1 MLLRSIACRAPTPA
15 ALGAEF
21 AKKIAAAGA
30 PDALLWLTDASD
42 AAFVARAAADACGA
56 AVGARTAGGLVGGGR
71 EHYGPPEG
79 PEPRVV
85 ALALG
90 GAAATPFHS
99 PPDGLPGLPADAW
112 AALAAAAPEDAP
124 PLLLLA
130 APPRRTGFDIEGWLA
145 RMDAALPWSTKVGGI
160 ATESDLY
167 LGGDALDGGV
177 VGLALRGATLDAVVG
192 QGATPVGPAF
202 KVTACEGNVVRALD
216 GSDVGAALDPVL
228 ADWDPM
234 MGDLK
239 IGVRVPTRAAADGG
253 PAPADAPD
261 AYVVRQLLGMN
272 REASALAIGAAP
284 DLLAAEDVAIQLHA
298 FGPQAA
304 KRELEDAAA
313 RLKGGAGGLIVP
325 CVGRGPALYGEADV
339 ESRALAAA
347 LGRELELAGFF
358 ANGEIGPVGA
368 RTFVHTFSTVVG
380 LLRY

>member
-42 AAFVARAAADACGA
+42 AAFVARAAADARRRAAGA
-56 AVGARTAGGLVGGGR
+56 DGGGLVGGGR

-79 PEPRVV
+79 PSRASSRSRSAAPRPRPSTRRPT
-85 ALALG
+85 ACRTCPL
-90 GAAATPFHS
+90 TP
-99 PPDGLPGLPADAW
+99 GRRR
-112 AALAAAAPEDAP
+112 AAPEDAP

-177 VGLALRGATLDAVVG
+177 VGLALHGATLDAVVG

-228 ADWDPM
+228 ADWNPM

-253 PAPADAPD
+253 PARADAPD

-313 RLKGGAGGLIVP
+313 RLTGGAGGLIVP

-380 LLRY
+380 LLR

>member
-21 AKKIAAAGA
+21 AKEIAAAGA

-85 ALALG
+85 
-90 GAAATPFHS
+90 
-99 PPDGLPGLPADAW
+99 
-112 AALAAAAPEDAP
+112 
-124 PLLLLA
+124 
-130 APPRRTGFDIEGWLA
+130 
-145 RMDAALPWSTKVGGI
+145 GGI

-177 VGLALRGATLDAVVG
+177 VGLALHGATLDAVVG

-228 ADWDPM
+228 ADWNPM

-253 PAPADAPD
+253 PARADAPD

-313 RLKGGAGGLIVP
+313 RLTGGAGGLIVP

-380 LLRY
+380 LLR

>member
-1 MLLRSIACRAPTPA
+1 
-15 ALGAEF
+15 
-21 AKKIAAAGA
+21 
-30 PDALLWLTDASD
+30 
-42 AAFVARAAADACGA
+42 
-56 AVGARTAGGLVGGGR
+56 
-71 EHYGPPEG
+71 
-79 PEPRVV
+79 
-85 ALALG
+85 
-90 GAAATPFHS
+90 
-99 PPDGLPGLPADAW
+99 
-112 AALAAAAPEDAP
+112 
-124 PLLLLA
+124 
-130 APPRRTGFDIEGWLA
+130 
-145 RMDAALPWSTKVGGI
+145 MDAALPWSTKVGGI

-202 KVTACEGNVVRALD
+202 RVTACEGNVVRALD

-228 ADWDPM
+228 ADWNPM

-239 IGVRVPTRAAADGG
+239 IGVRVPTRTAADGG

-261 AYVVRQLLGMN
+261 AYVVRQLLGVN
-272 REASALAIGAAP
+272 RETSALAIGAAP

-298 FGPQAA
+298 FGPRAA

-313 RLKGGAGGLIVP
+313 RLKGGAGGLLVP

-347 LGRELELAGFF
+347 LGRELDLAGFF